1 MSMLLRKELKAWL
14 PFDDSAT
21 FDVMG
26 NTWTAYGT
34 PTISATNAF
43 HGNALQLDGNSY
55 IKTSVELGGRDFGID
70 CWVYVDPSTP
80 GKGRIFSV
88 VNPDNGYYLVSVRKS
103 NSFPNYFEIWT
114 NSNSDV
120 SVDNGSSVYVAKNA
134 VGQLVHITLVYQ
146 YDSRYMR
153 LYVGTNNNYMSA
165 VAQFD
170 RRTFDIFVGASYIGT
185 QGIIG
190 TIDELRIYD
199 GVYFYGIP
207 DSTTYDSI
215 RMTCDLSRK
224 VSVPAQEWR
233 YENPGTADLLTI
245 SGTTV
250 NATATQSITH
260 TAFYQ
265 TTQAKCFDIPSTSEI
280 WMKFDVYF
288 DGVNRWRAYNGG
300 TNGTTGVTAQTSGYI
315 ESFVN
320 GNNSVWNYPKAA
332 KINTLQTILLHMVS
346 GASAGVVEAWSV
358 VNGQREFLGTYT
370 GNVNQGQAFADVYLQ
385 SAGSGTLFSNV
396 IISNTEI
403 GFDERSHFSET
414 LSLDVERRPHRTF
427 TVYVDAERNL
437 TSATQ
442 TVRLSLDT
450 VRNSMVSILSFE
462 DVVRTVIWT
471 PKELFLKSWLRF
483 DTSPTKDEF
492 RNAEFGYGDTAPT
505 ITTISE
511 IGGHALVLDG
521 YTSLGG
527 TILGFAGRS
536 FSVDF
541 WVNIDSS
548 VCTECEGLFSI
559 PYMQLS
565 WKAPNELIFKTHPN
579 GYGAG
584 TTERRET
591 NGIEF
596 PGNVWNH
603 VAIEYTFH
611 DFTMLEGCVAELYVN
626 GIKVATHDCPP
637 YERTYLGGI
646 GIGGTYH
653 GVARQYRFVGM
664 FAEVRFYDGDTL
676 WKSNFTPP
684 TAADYNAVPSDK
696 LFYYTNP
703 GMSHRLVDAWY
714 GHGNDT
720 QTGLSSDISMFG
732 VATEFSF
739 VQTCIMSNPTR
750 DFWIS
755 FDVCL
760 TRQKSAYL
768 CCLTY
773 QTADGNENTPFDKYD
788 AWRRSGLFLG
798 WSNNG
803 YFNVY
808 ICDWQQNEAETLI
821 SYLGLPYTKI
831 STGLQMQPNQRHKVC
846 LHMLSASNGLIECW
860 VDGSYYSYRG
870 AVHAGMLMSDFLAW
884 YTGELWLYDSK
895 TSDYDRAQPLLSNII
910 VSNHPLTYTDNVSTY
925 DSFRD
930 VHVTANVDLDSI
942 RRVTND
948 NRMAVDMMAERIL
961 HITETLDN
969 DTERKL
975 TNVVETEP
983 FDTERM
989 ICTTQS
995 PVVDAERALLNTVEF
1010 DVDTWRKI
1018 PHRLIINRNTRMAGN
1033 RFVL

>member
-34 PTISATNAF
+34 PTISSTNAF

-80 GKGRIFSV
+80 GNGRIFSV
-88 VNPDNGYYLVSVRKS
+88 VNPDNGYFMVSVRKS
-103 NSFPNYFEIWT
+103 NSFPNYFEVWT
-114 NSNSDV
+114 NSSADV
-120 SVDNGSSVYVAKNA
+120 SIDSGYSVYVAKNA
-134 VGQLVHITLVYQ
+134 MGQLVHITLVYQ
-146 YDSRYMR
+146 YDSKYMR
-153 LYVGTNNNYMSA
+153 LYVGTNNNYRSA

-170 RRTFDIFVGASYIGT
+170 RRTFDIAVGAKLNGS
-185 QGIIG
+185 QGLIG

-207 DSTTYDSI
+207 DATTYDSI

-260 TAFYQ
+260 MAFYQ
-265 TTQAKCFDIPSTSEI
+265 TEQAKCFDIPSTSEI

-288 DGVNRWRAYNGG
+288 DGINRWRAYNGG

-320 GNNSVWNYPKAA
+320 GNNSVWSSPKAA
-332 KINTLQTILLHMVS
+332 KINTLQTILLHMIS

-358 VNGQREFLGTYT
+358 VSGQREFLGTYT
-370 GNVNQGQAFADVYLQ
+370 GNVNQGQAFSDIYLQ
-385 SAGSGTLFSNV
+385 SDGAGTLFSNV

-414 LSLDVERRPHRTF
+414 LSLDVERRPRRTF
-427 TVYVDAERNL
+427 TVSVDAERTL

-462 DVVRTVIWT
+462 DVDRTVIWT
-471 PKELFLKSWLRF
+471 PKEMFLKSWLRF

-492 RNAEFGYGDTAPT
+492 RNSEFGYGDTAPT
-505 ITTISE
+505 ITTING

-521 YTSLGG
+521 YGDIEG
-527 TILGFAGRS
+527 HILGFAGRS
-536 FSVDF
+536 FAIDF
-541 WVNIDSS
+541 WVRIDSS
-548 VCTECEGLFSI
+548 VCTDCDVLFSAYYI
-559 PYMQLS
+559 ELS
-565 WKAPNELIFKTHPN
+565 WKSPNELIFKTDPT
-579 GYGAG
+579 GYGHG
-584 TTERRET
+584 LSVWNET

-596 PGNVWNH
+596 SADVWNH

-611 DFTMLEGCVAELYVN
+611 DFTTASDGCIAELYVN
-626 GIKVATHDCPP
+626 GTKVATHDCPP
-637 YERTYLGGI
+637 YRRSDYLGI
-646 GIGGTYH
+646 VIGGANLS
-653 GVARQYRFVGM
+653 VNRSRRFVGM
-664 FAEVRFYDGDTL
+664 FGEVRFYDGDTR

-684 TAADYNAVPSDK
+684 TAADYNAVPTDK

-703 GMSHRLVDAWY
+703 GLSHRLVDAWY
-714 GHGNDT
+714 GQGNDT
-720 QTGLSSDISMFG
+720 QTGLSSDISRFG

-773 QTADGNENTPFDKYD
+773 QNADGNENTPFDKYE
-788 AWRRSGLFLG
+788 AWWRSGIYLG
-798 WSNNG
+798 WSSSG
-803 YFNVY
+803 HFNVY
-808 ICDWQQNEAETLI
+808 LADWQENRDGSLI
-821 SYLGLPYTKI
+821 EYLGLPYTKV
-831 STGLQMQPNQRHKVC
+831 STGLQIQPNQRYRIC
-846 LHMLSASNGLIECW
+846 LHMLSGSSGLMECW
-860 VDGSYYSYRG
+860 VDGSHYSYSG
-870 AVHAGMLMSDFLAW
+870 SVHDGMLFSDFLAW
-884 YTGELWLYDSK
+884 YLEEFFEEK
-895 TSDYDRAQPLLSNII
+895 TSATDKAQPLLSNII
-910 VSNHPLTYTDNVSTY
+910 VSNHPLTYTDNVTTY

-961 HITETLDN
+961 HITETLDS
-969 DTERKL
+969 DTERKI

-983 FDTERM
+983 FDTERQ

-995 PVVDAERALLNTVEF
+995 PVVDTERALMNTVEF

-1018 PHRLIINRNTRMAGN
+1018 PHRLIINRSTREAGR